1 MADQPDDTI
10 DPREAAEP
18 RLVLPGG
25 QVSDAPIHYYLLDNP
40 EASRLSDELAIAEAV
55 ASSGLREEEARSLM
69 EGDEDLE
76 SLKGFGVTKIDYDR
90 MFPKK

>member
-55 ASSGLREEEARSLM
+55 ASSGLM